1 MPKGSKT
8 IYAEEYPFVLALLKE
23 ARSKAGLTQ
32 VELAK
37 AAGLS
42 QAYVS
47 AVERG
52 VLRQDSL
59 QVRTWM
65 QACGTTF
72 SKYARELDK
81 RLGEAGY

>member
-8 IYAEEYPFVLALLKE
+8 IYAAEYPIFLALLKE
-23 ARSKAGLTQ
+23 ARAKAQLTQ
-32 VELAK
+32 VELAT

-59 QVRTWM
+59 QLRTWL

-72 SKYARELDK
+72 AKFARELDK
-81 RLGEAGY
+81 RLGAAGY